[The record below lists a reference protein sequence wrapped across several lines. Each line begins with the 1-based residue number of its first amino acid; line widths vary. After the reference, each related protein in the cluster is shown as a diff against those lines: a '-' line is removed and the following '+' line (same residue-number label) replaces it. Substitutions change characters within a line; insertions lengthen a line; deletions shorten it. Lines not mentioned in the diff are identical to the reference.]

1 MVTGIDIDAS
11 EVAAFASRV
20 GNVRPMLENEL
31 EIAMIRSLAMLQ
43 NDAMEAT
50 PVATGTLR
58 RSYKL
63 QPAPTAW
70 SGTLVNTAT
79 YAKVVEEGRRPGAPM
94 PPKGALIAWM
104 KTNGIDESLEFVIR
118 RAIGRRG
125 IPARNMMKNALAKN
139 RAGIEAE
146 FSAAIVRLA
155 QKLRTS

>member
-1 MVTGIDIDAS
+1 MVAGIDIDAS

-31 EIAMIRSLAMLQ
+31 EIAMTRSLAVLQ
-43 NDAMEAT
+43 RDAMEAT

-58 RSYKL
+58 RSYAL
-63 QPAPTAW
+63 RPAPTAW
-70 SGTLVNTAT
+70 SGALVNTAT

-94 PPKGALIAWM
+94 PPQGALVAWM
-104 KTNGIDESLEFVIR
+104 RSKGIDPSLEFVVR

-125 IPARNMMKNALAKN
+125 IPARHMMKNALAQN

-146 FSAAIVRLA
+146 FSAAIARLA
-155 QKLRTS
+155 QKLRSA